1 MCLPASIIRVYV
13 VVVVDDQT
21 EILNPSF
28 ESGLREVTSI
38 NNIDSL
44 IKLVIFPTICFMII

>member
-28 ESGLREVTSI
+28 ESGLREVTSM
-38 NNIDSL
+38 NNILRDSL
-44 IKLVIFPTICFMII
+44 IKLESFPQFAL